1 MYERGEVG
9 GKMSASMNPGQ
20 ATGVHYS
27 KGLDRLT
34 MALFECSEVAE
45 KKGTLT
51 DPGQATGI
59 YHSAILG

>member
-1 MYERGEVG
+1 MYKRGKVG

-34 MALFECSEVAE
+34 MTLFECGEVAE